1 MMCKRIL
8 RVISKV
14 ITVIVIGIYL
24 IQLYLMIQSTQTN
37 RLPKIFGWGEV
48 VFLSGSMEPSIKTGS
63 LALIHEQDSYEVD
76 DIVTYVKD
84 YTLIT
89 HRIIEVQGDANNV
102 EDEPIT
108 KNMIEGKVVCSVPYI
123 GTVIRQ
129 LKTPIG
135 MAGVAGIGMMI
146 ILWPDKE
153 EEDEIENK

>member
-89 HRIIEVQGDANNV
+89 HRIIEIHDDEKIVVQGDANNV

-135 MAGVAGIGMMI
+135 MAGVDDYSVARQGGRG
-146 ILWPDKE
+146 
-153 EEDEIENK
+153 

>member
-1 MMCKRIL
+1 
-8 RVISKV
+8 
-14 ITVIVIGIYL
+14 
-24 IQLYLMIQSTQTN
+24 
-37 RLPKIFGWGEV
+37 
-48 VFLSGSMEPSIKTGS
+48 MEPSIKTGS

-89 HRIIEVQGDANNV
+89 HRIIEIHDDEKIVVQGDANNV